1 MKIEFVIL
9 SFLISMHLQGTK
21 VQILKPRKLDDSTAG
36 FEKWKFM
43 SVASW
48 GEDPRGSWTL
58 DILDEVIHSRINFPN
73 LISCAVCFARE

>member
-1 MKIEFVIL
+1 
-9 SFLISMHLQGTK
+9 MHFQGTK

-48 GEDPRGSWTL
+48 GEDPRGRWIL
-58 DILDEVIHSRINFPN
+58 DILDEVIHSRINF
-73 LISCAVCFARE
+73 LFASHEKKE